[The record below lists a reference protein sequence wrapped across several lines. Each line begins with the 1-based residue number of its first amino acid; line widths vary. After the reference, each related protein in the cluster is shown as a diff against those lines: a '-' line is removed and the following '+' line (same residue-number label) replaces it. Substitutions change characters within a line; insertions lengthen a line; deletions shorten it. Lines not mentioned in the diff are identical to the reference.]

1 MGKQYNIANKV
12 KKICNDAMVDVSST
26 IRVEPTATVYIVAGI
41 LATPAVQ
48 NNILI

>member
-12 KKICNDAMVDVSST
+12 KKICNYAMVDVSSA